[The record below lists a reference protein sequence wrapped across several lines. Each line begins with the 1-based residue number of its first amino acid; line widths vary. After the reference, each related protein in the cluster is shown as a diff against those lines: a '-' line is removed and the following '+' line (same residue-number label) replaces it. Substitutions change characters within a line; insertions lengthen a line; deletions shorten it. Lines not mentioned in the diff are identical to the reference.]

1 MSFFHSIFLQFSVL
15 GNFWQEKIN
24 RNFLRWNLILI
35 IIQISL
41 IIFKF
46 NDLPSQVPLYY
57 SRPWG
62 EEQLASAAAL
72 FLLPTFSII
81 ILIIN
86 NLIANLFFK
95 SIPLL
100 SRLLV
105 IFSLAF
111 SLFTSISLAK
121 IIFLI
126 S

>member
-24 RNFLRWNLILI
+24 RNFLKWNLLLI
-35 IIQISL
+35 IVQIAL

-62 EEQLASAAAL
+62 EGQLASATSL

-81 ILIIN
+81 VLIIN
-86 NLIANLFFK
+86 NLIANLLLKF
-95 SIPLL
+95 IPML

>member
-24 RNFLRWNLILI
+24 RNFLKWNLLLI
-35 IIQISL
+35 IVQIAL

-62 EEQLASAAAL
+62 EGQLASATSL

-81 ILIIN
+81 VLIIN
-86 NLIANLFFK
+86 NLIANLLLK
-95 SIPLL
+95 SIPML

>member
-41 IIFKF
+41 IFFKF

-62 EEQLASAAAL
+62 EGQLASTTSL

-81 ILIIN
+81 VLIIN
-86 NLIANLFFK
+86 NLIANLLLK
-95 SIPLL
+95 SIPML

>member
-1 MSFFHSIFLQFSVL
+1 MSFFHSIFLQFSIL

-24 RNFLRWNLILI
+24 RIFLRWNLVLILF
-35 IIQISL
+35 QISL
-41 IIFKF
+41 IFFKF
-46 NDLPSQVPLYY
+46 NDLPRQVPLYY

-62 EEQLASAAAL
+62 EEQLSSATSL

-86 NLIANLFFK
+86 NLIANLFLK
-95 SIPLL
+95 SIPVL

-105 IFSLAF
+105 IFSLIF
-111 SLFTSISLAK
+111 SLLTLISLTK

>member
-41 IIFKF
+41 IFFKF

-62 EEQLASAAAL
+62 EGQLASATSL

-81 ILIIN
+81 VLIIN
-86 NLIANLFFK
+86 NLIANLLLK
-95 SIPLL
+95 SIPLF

-111 SLFTSISLAK
+111 SLFTSISLVK

>member
-1 MSFFHSIFLQFSVL
+1 MSFFHSIFLQFSLL

-35 IIQISL
+35 IVQIGL
-41 IIFKF
+41 IVFKF

-62 EEQLASAAAL
+62 EEQLASTTSL

-81 ILIIN
+81 VLIIN
-86 NLIANLFFK
+86 NLIANLLLK
-95 SIPLL
+95 SIPML